1 MTKGLL
7 AALAGA
13 AAMMVTAQELP
24 EGPGKAETEKLCKGC
39 HEMARSISKKQDRDG
54 WMATM
59 TKMSGFG
66 MRATD
71 AETAMVV
78 EYLTRHWPAD
88 ELPKINLNT
97 ATAIQLESGLN
108 LRRSQAAALIAFRKQ
123 HGKITSLDDLKK
135 VPQLDVSKLAE
146 KKDRIVF

>member
-1 MTKGLL
+1 MRFGLL
-7 AALAGA
+7 AALGVA
-13 AAMMVTAQELP
+13 AAMTGQELP

-71 AETAMVV
+71 AETAIVV
-78 EYLTRHWPAD
+78 EYLARNWAAED
-88 ELPKINLNT
+88 LAKINLNT
-97 ATAIQLESGLN
+97 ASAIQLESGLN
-108 LRRSQAAALIAFRKQ
+108 LKRSQAAALIAFRKE
-123 HGKITSLDDLKK
+123 HGKITSLDELTK
-135 VPQLDVSKLAE
+135 VPQLDVKKIAE

>member
-1 MTKGLL
+1 MRFGLL
-7 AALAGA
+7 AALGVA
-13 AAMMVTAQELP
+13 AAMTGQELP

-54 WMATM
+54 WLATM

-71 AETAMVV
+71 AETAIVV
-78 EYLTRHWPAD
+78 EYLARNWAAED
-88 ELPKINLNT
+88 LPKINLNT
-97 ATAIQLESGLN
+97 ASAIQLESGLN
-108 LRRSQAAALIAFRKQ
+108 LKRSQAAALIAFRKE
-123 HGKITSLDDLKK
+123 HGKITSLADLRK
-135 VPQLDVSKLAE
+135 VPQLDVEKIAE

>member
-1 MTKGLL
+1 MRLGLL
-7 AALAGA
+7 AALVAAA
-13 AAMMVTAQELP
+13 AAMGQELP
-24 EGPGKAETEKLCKGC
+24 EGSGKAETEKLCKGC

-71 AETAMVV
+71 AETAAVV
-78 EYLTRHWPAD
+78 EYLSKNWAAED
-88 ELPKINLNT
+88 LPKINLNT

-108 LRRSQAAALIAFRKQ
+108 LKRSQAAALIAFRKE
-123 HGKITSLDDLKK
+123 HGKITSLDELKK
-135 VPQLDVSKLAE
+135 VPQLDVMKIAE

>member
-1 MTKGLL
+1 MRLGLL
-7 AALAGA
+7 AALVAAA
-13 AAMMVTAQELP
+13 AAMGQELP
-24 EGPGKAETEKLCKGC
+24 EGSGKAETEKLCKGC

-71 AETAMVV
+71 AETAAVV
-78 EYLTRHWPAD
+78 EYLSKNWAAED
-88 ELPKINLNT
+88 LPKINLNT

-108 LRRSQAAALIAFRKQ
+108 LKRSQAAALIAFRKE
-123 HGKITSLDDLKK
+123 HGKITSLDELKK
-135 VPQLDVSKLAE
+135 VPQLDVMKLAE